1 MSKSFRGV
9 AKETPANRKRKP
21 AQCHFTSISHLR
33 RWHMLR
39 SGWMGNLR
47 KKWRQILRRSLQVQD
62 SWGTFAWHTQAK
74 NGKKHCFANAN
85 HCLLGISW
93 HEWCGRHGLWIGE
106 FFQSTCLRR
115 RTRPTEREG
124 REARSL
130 DGWRIFKVRTSQFW
144 VNCKIGMRASKFL
157 ASSAGSEKKWLI
169 WLSFCM
175 FLWLQYDNMITY
187 CSFAL
192 VRFVQHC
199 AVFLKDVEQH
209 VFLFPKPMASIGVL
223 WVGKEL

>member
-9 AKETPANRKRKP
+9 AKETRANRNRKP

-62 SWGTFAWHTQAK
+62 SRGTFAWHTQAK
-74 NGKKHCFANAN
+74 SIALPTQTIA
-85 HCLLGISW
+85 LLGIPW

-106 FFQSTCLRR
+106 FFESTCLRR
-115 RTRPTEREG
+115 RTRPKEREG
-124 REARSL
+124 REAWSL

-144 VNCKIGMRASKFL
+144 VNCKIEMRASKFL
-157 ASSAGSEKKWLI
+157 ASSAGSEKKCLI
-169 WLSFCM
+169 WLSFYM
-175 FLWLQYDNMITY
+175 FSWLQYDY
-187 CSFAL
+187 LLLLFAL
-192 VRFVQHC
+192 VCFVQHRG
-199 AVFLKDVEQH
+199 VFLKDVEQH